1 MIYPEKFKKR
11 KCIDGLTGIK
21 SSLNHL
27 RSIVSLIYLLFLA
40 NHEKSSVIYGEE
52 ANGTLIIKP
61 ELLKDINDYIGKD
74 CKQEIVKN
82 NLFSS
87 QFEALYVGITL
98 MLKLGRISFVDTS
111 KNSTA
116 ERKGGIRYSK
126 KIEFS
131 TNILLL
137 KLIINSLDE
146 KEVRDSLYAWLQN
159 KPSNNKDFEKNV
171 TEFLTI
177 TLSDTQF
184 KIRKENE
191 KELFFQTEGIYDSLS
206 KDDSVNIK
214 DAKEVVGP
222 TRIYRNYLQEGLD
235 PWLSFDKDI
244 ITAIP
249 NPNTD
254 ISIDSLAQ
262 MISTSLSIKKV
273 QNIEGEE
280 DSAEKYQINDFLV
293 ENAQLIDALKVKP
306 FLLLAGISGTGKSR
320 KVQELAYVTCPRD
333 GELDSD
339 STSPGNYCLIEVKPN
354 WHDSTELLGY
364 YSNLSGKYILTDF
377 IRFVYKAIQH
387 PNVPF
392 FVCLDEMNLA
402 PVEQYFAEYLSVLE
416 TRKRIQNEQ
425 TGEYEIVSAELI
437 TQKSFQNVKLKSDIA
452 TPLEIGDDVAHDH
465 QYLYTG
471 EDLEVVKYI
480 KENGLRLPQNLFVI
494 GTVNMDDTTHQFS
507 RKVIDRAFTIE
518 MNGGDLSS
526 MFDAKDTLS
535 YAETPL
541 EAKYVVPSY
550 AKAQEVLDAFPNDAE
565 TIKEKVP
572 KLLDFVNGDGIFK
585 DTPFRVSYRVEN
597 EMVLYFGALRQF
609 DKESSAEAL
618 INKAFLA
625 ILLEKI
631 LPRVEG
637 DEKAM
642 HCGTEGSSAILTSLQ
657 NLVDGFRPEDYKQGD
672 DSLYDIINRKLHEMN
687 ERVKTS
693 YFTSFFS

>member
-1 MIYPEKFKKR
+1 MIYITKFRSNDLNPSKGKQIEFNSR
-11 KCIDGLTGIK
+11 AVENFFGFQGDEVNTVFNCVPLNTPKENREIKAHLTLSPARGDYKIYQNEDGSTDLKDYFLKDLGLTAE
-21 SSLNHL
+21 SN
-27 RSIVSLIYLLFLA
+27 
-40 NHEKSSVIYGEE
+40 
-52 ANGTLIIKP
+52 
-61 ELLKDINDYIGKD
+61 INDYYAIK
-74 CKQEIVKN
+74 KN
-82 NLFSS
+82 NNKFTLYYIPQSSSIKAFYDIIGTDPLVYLERPETESAKFS
-87 QFEALYVGITL
+87 FDA
-98 MLKLGRISFVDTS
+98 
-111 KNSTA
+111 N
-116 ERKGGIRYSK
+116 
-126 KIEFS
+126 
-131 TNILLL
+131 
-137 KLIINSLDE
+137 
-146 KEVRDSLYAWLQN
+146 
-159 KPSNNKDFEKNV
+159 
-171 TEFLTI
+171 EFL
-177 TLSDTQF
+177 LS
-184 KIRKENE
+184 
-191 KELFFQTEGIYDSLS
+191 
-206 KDDSVNIK
+206 
-214 DAKEVVGP
+214 
-222 TRIYRNYLQEGLD
+222 
-235 PWLSFDKDI
+235 
-244 ITAIP
+244 
-249 NPNTD
+249 
-254 ISIDSLAQ
+254 
-262 MISTSLSIKKV
+262 
-273 QNIEGEE
+273 
-280 DSAEKYQINDFLV
+280 
-293 ENAQLIDALKVKP
+293 ALKTKP

-320 KVQELAYVTCPRD
+320 KVQELAYATCPRD

-339 STSPGNYCLIEVKPN
+339 PTSPGNYCLIEVKPN

-364 YSNLSGKYILTDF
+364 YSNLSGKYVLTDF

-387 PNVPF
+387 PDVPF

-416 TRKRIQNEQ
+416 TRKKIQNEQ
-425 TGEYEIVSAELI
+425 TGENEIVSAKLI
-437 TQKSFQNVKLKSDIA
+437 TSKSFQNVKLKSEVA
-452 TPLEIGDDVAHDH
+452 TPLERGDDVPHEYKD
-465 QYLYTG
+465 LYTG
-471 EDLEVVKYI
+471 EDLQVVKYI
-480 KENGLRLPQNLFVI
+480 KKNGLRLPQNLFVI

-535 YAETPL
+535 YAETTL
-541 EAKYVVPSY
+541 EAKYVVPSF

-642 HCGTEGSSAILTSLQ
+642 HCGTDGSSAILTSLQ
-657 NLVDGFRPEDYKQGD
+657 NLVDSFKPEDYKQGD
-672 DSLYDIINRKLHEMN
+672 GSLYDIISRKLHEMN

>member
-1 MIYPEKFKKR
+1 LYYIPQS
-11 KCIDGLTGIK
+11 
-21 SSLNHL
+21 SSLKAFYDIL
-27 RSIVSLIYLLFLA
+27 GTDPLVYIERPEAESAKFSFDA
-40 NHEKSSVIYGEE
+40 N
-52 ANGTLIIKP
+52 
-61 ELLKDINDYIGKD
+61 ELL
-74 CKQEIVKN
+74 
-82 NLFSS
+82 
-87 QFEALYVGITL
+87 
-98 MLKLGRISFVDTS
+98 
-111 KNSTA
+111 
-116 ERKGGIRYSK
+116 
-126 KIEFS
+126 
-131 TNILLL
+131 
-137 KLIINSLDE
+137 
-146 KEVRDSLYAWLQN
+146 
-159 KPSNNKDFEKNV
+159 
-171 TEFLTI
+171 
-177 TLSDTQF
+177 LS
-184 KIRKENE
+184 
-191 KELFFQTEGIYDSLS
+191 
-206 KDDSVNIK
+206 
-214 DAKEVVGP
+214 
-222 TRIYRNYLQEGLD
+222 
-235 PWLSFDKDI
+235 
-244 ITAIP
+244 
-249 NPNTD
+249 
-254 ISIDSLAQ
+254 
-262 MISTSLSIKKV
+262 
-273 QNIEGEE
+273 
-280 DSAEKYQINDFLV
+280 
-293 ENAQLIDALKVKP
+293 ALKSKP

-320 KVQELAYVTCPRD
+320 KVQELAFATCPRD
-333 GELDSD
+333 GKLDSD
-339 STSPGNYCLIEVKPN
+339 PTSPGNYCLIEVKPN

-364 YSNLSGKYILTDF
+364 YSNLSGKYVLTDF

-425 TGEYEIVSAELI
+425 TGEYKIISAELI
-437 TQKSFQNVKLKSDIA
+437 TKESFHNVKLKSEVA
-452 TPLEIGDDVAHDH
+452 TPLERGDDVPQEYKD
-465 QYLYTG
+465 LYTG
-471 EDLEVVKYI
+471 EDLQVVKYI

-541 EAKYVVPSY
+541 EAKYVIPSF

-572 KLLDFVNGDGIFK
+572 KLLDDVNGDGIFK

-597 EMVLYFGALRQF
+597 EMVLYFGSLRQF
-609 DKESSAEAL
+609 DSESSTETL

-642 HCGTEGSSAILTSLQ
+642 HCGTDGSSAILTSLQ
-657 NLVDGFRPEDYKQGD
+657 NLVDSFKPEDYNQGD
-672 DSLYDIINRKLHEMN
+672 GSLYDIISRKLHEMN

>member
-1 MIYPEKFKKR
+1 MIYITKFRSNDLNPSKGKQIEFNSR
-11 KCIDGLTGIK
+11 AVENFFGFQGDEVNTVFNCVPLNTPKENREIKAHLTLSPARGDYKIYQNEDGSTDLKDYFLKDLGLTAE
-21 SSLNHL
+21 SN
-27 RSIVSLIYLLFLA
+27 
-40 NHEKSSVIYGEE
+40 
-52 ANGTLIIKP
+52 
-61 ELLKDINDYIGKD
+61 INDYYAIK
-74 CKQEIVKN
+74 KN
-82 NLFSS
+82 NNKFTLYYIPQSSSIKAFYDIIGTDPLVYLERPETESAKFS
-87 QFEALYVGITL
+87 FDA
-98 MLKLGRISFVDTS
+98 
-111 KNSTA
+111 N
-116 ERKGGIRYSK
+116 
-126 KIEFS
+126 
-131 TNILLL
+131 
-137 KLIINSLDE
+137 
-146 KEVRDSLYAWLQN
+146 
-159 KPSNNKDFEKNV
+159 
-171 TEFLTI
+171 EFL
-177 TLSDTQF
+177 LS
-184 KIRKENE
+184 
-191 KELFFQTEGIYDSLS
+191 
-206 KDDSVNIK
+206 
-214 DAKEVVGP
+214 
-222 TRIYRNYLQEGLD
+222 
-235 PWLSFDKDI
+235 
-244 ITAIP
+244 
-249 NPNTD
+249 
-254 ISIDSLAQ
+254 
-262 MISTSLSIKKV
+262 
-273 QNIEGEE
+273 
-280 DSAEKYQINDFLV
+280 
-293 ENAQLIDALKVKP
+293 ALKTKP

-320 KVQELAYVTCPRD
+320 KVQELAYATCPRD

-339 STSPGNYCLIEVKPN
+339 PTSPGNYCLIEVKPN

-364 YSNLSGKYILTDF
+364 YSNLSGKYVLTDF

-387 PNVPF
+387 PDVPF

-425 TGEYEIVSAELI
+425 TGENEIVSAELI
-437 TQKSFQNVKLKSDIA
+437 TKKSFQNVKLKSDVA
-452 TPLEIGDDVAHDH
+452 TPLERGDDVPQEYKD
-465 QYLYTG
+465 LYRG
-471 EDLEVVKYI
+471 EDPQVVKYI

-526 MFDAKDTLS
+526 IFDAKDTLS
-535 YAETPL
+535 YAEAPL
-541 EAKYVVPSY
+541 DAKYVVPSY

-642 HCGTEGSSAILTSLQ
+642 HCGTDGSSAILTSLQ

>member
-1 MIYPEKFKKR
+1 MIYITKFRSNDLNPSKGKQIEFNSR
-11 KCIDGLTGIK
+11 AVENFFGFQGDEVNTVFNCVPLNTPKENREIKAHLTLSPARGDYKIYQNEDGSTDLKDYFLKDLGLTAE
-21 SSLNHL
+21 SN
-27 RSIVSLIYLLFLA
+27 
-40 NHEKSSVIYGEE
+40 
-52 ANGTLIIKP
+52 
-61 ELLKDINDYIGKD
+61 INDYYAIK
-74 CKQEIVKN
+74 KN
-82 NLFSS
+82 NNKFTLYYIPQSSSIKAFYDIIGTDPLVYLERPETESAKFS
-87 QFEALYVGITL
+87 FDA
-98 MLKLGRISFVDTS
+98 
-111 KNSTA
+111 N
-116 ERKGGIRYSK
+116 
-126 KIEFS
+126 
-131 TNILLL
+131 
-137 KLIINSLDE
+137 
-146 KEVRDSLYAWLQN
+146 
-159 KPSNNKDFEKNV
+159 
-171 TEFLTI
+171 EFL
-177 TLSDTQF
+177 LS
-184 KIRKENE
+184 
-191 KELFFQTEGIYDSLS
+191 
-206 KDDSVNIK
+206 
-214 DAKEVVGP
+214 
-222 TRIYRNYLQEGLD
+222 
-235 PWLSFDKDI
+235 
-244 ITAIP
+244 
-249 NPNTD
+249 
-254 ISIDSLAQ
+254 
-262 MISTSLSIKKV
+262 
-273 QNIEGEE
+273 
-280 DSAEKYQINDFLV
+280 
-293 ENAQLIDALKVKP
+293 ALKTKP

-320 KVQELAYVTCPRD
+320 KVQELAYATCPRD

-339 STSPGNYCLIEVKPN
+339 PTSPGNYCLIEVKPN

-364 YSNLSGKYILTDF
+364 YSNLSGKYVLTDF

-387 PNVPF
+387 PDVPF

-416 TRKRIQNEQ
+416 TRKKIQNEQ
-425 TGEYEIVSAELI
+425 TGENEIVSAELI
-437 TQKSFQNVKLKSDIA
+437 TKKSFQNVKLKSDIA

-642 HCGTEGSSAILTSLQ
+642 HCGTDGSSAILTSLQ

>member
-1 MIYPEKFKKR
+1 MIYITKFRSNDLNPSKGKQIEFNSR
-11 KCIDGLTGIK
+11 AVENFFGFQGDEVNTVFNCVPLNTPKENREIKAHLTLSPARGDYKIYQNEDGSTDLKDYFLKDLGLTAE
-21 SSLNHL
+21 SN
-27 RSIVSLIYLLFLA
+27 
-40 NHEKSSVIYGEE
+40 
-52 ANGTLIIKP
+52 
-61 ELLKDINDYIGKD
+61 INDYYAIK
-74 CKQEIVKN
+74 KN
-82 NLFSS
+82 NNKFTLYYIPQSSSIKAFYDIIGTDPLVYLERPETESAKFS
-87 QFEALYVGITL
+87 FDA
-98 MLKLGRISFVDTS
+98 
-111 KNSTA
+111 N
-116 ERKGGIRYSK
+116 
-126 KIEFS
+126 
-131 TNILLL
+131 
-137 KLIINSLDE
+137 
-146 KEVRDSLYAWLQN
+146 
-159 KPSNNKDFEKNV
+159 
-171 TEFLTI
+171 EFL
-177 TLSDTQF
+177 LS
-184 KIRKENE
+184 
-191 KELFFQTEGIYDSLS
+191 
-206 KDDSVNIK
+206 
-214 DAKEVVGP
+214 
-222 TRIYRNYLQEGLD
+222 
-235 PWLSFDKDI
+235 
-244 ITAIP
+244 
-249 NPNTD
+249 
-254 ISIDSLAQ
+254 
-262 MISTSLSIKKV
+262 
-273 QNIEGEE
+273 
-280 DSAEKYQINDFLV
+280 
-293 ENAQLIDALKVKP
+293 ALKTKP

-320 KVQELAYVTCPRD
+320 KVQELAYATCPRD

-339 STSPGNYCLIEVKPN
+339 PTSPGNYCLIEVKPN

-364 YSNLSGKYILTDF
+364 YSNLSGKYVLTDF

-387 PNVPF
+387 PDVPF

-416 TRKRIQNEQ
+416 TRKKIQNEQ
-425 TGEYEIVSAELI
+425 TGENEIVSAELI
-437 TQKSFQNVKLKSDIA
+437 TKKSFQNVKLKSEVA
-452 TPLEIGDDVAHDH
+452 TPLERGDDVPQEYKD
-465 QYLYTG
+465 LYTG
-471 EDLEVVKYI
+471 EDLQVVKYI
-480 KENGLRLPQNLFVI
+480 KKNGLRLPQNLFVI

-535 YAETPL
+535 YAEVPL
-541 EAKYVVPSY
+541 DAKYVVPSF

-572 KLLDFVNGDGIFK
+572 KLLDDVNGDGIFK

-642 HCGTEGSSAILTSLQ
+642 HCGTDGSSAILTSLQ

-672 DSLYDIINRKLHEMN
+672 GSLYDIIIRKLHEMN

>member
-1 MIYPEKFKKR
+1 MIYITKFRSNDLNPSKGKQIEFNSR
-11 KCIDGLTGIK
+11 AVENFFGFQGDEVNTVFKCVPLNTPKENREIKAHLTLSPARGDYKIYQNEDGSTDLKDYFLKDLGLTAE
-21 SSLNHL
+21 SN
-27 RSIVSLIYLLFLA
+27 
-40 NHEKSSVIYGEE
+40 
-52 ANGTLIIKP
+52 
-61 ELLKDINDYIGKD
+61 INDYYAIK
-74 CKQEIVKN
+74 KN
-82 NLFSS
+82 NNKFTLYYIPQSSSIKAFYDIIGTDPLVYLERPETESAKFS
-87 QFEALYVGITL
+87 FDA
-98 MLKLGRISFVDTS
+98 
-111 KNSTA
+111 N
-116 ERKGGIRYSK
+116 
-126 KIEFS
+126 
-131 TNILLL
+131 
-137 KLIINSLDE
+137 
-146 KEVRDSLYAWLQN
+146 
-159 KPSNNKDFEKNV
+159 
-171 TEFLTI
+171 EFL
-177 TLSDTQF
+177 LS
-184 KIRKENE
+184 
-191 KELFFQTEGIYDSLS
+191 
-206 KDDSVNIK
+206 
-214 DAKEVVGP
+214 
-222 TRIYRNYLQEGLD
+222 
-235 PWLSFDKDI
+235 
-244 ITAIP
+244 
-249 NPNTD
+249 
-254 ISIDSLAQ
+254 
-262 MISTSLSIKKV
+262 
-273 QNIEGEE
+273 
-280 DSAEKYQINDFLV
+280 
-293 ENAQLIDALKVKP
+293 ALKTKP

-320 KVQELAYVTCPRD
+320 KVQELAYATCPRD

-339 STSPGNYCLIEVKPN
+339 PTSPGNYCLIEVKPN

-387 PNVPF
+387 PDVPF

-565 TIKEKVP
+565 IIKEKVP

-642 HCGTEGSSAILTSLQ
+642 HCGTDGSSAILTSLQ

>member
-1 MIYPEKFKKR
+1 MIDKGFLKKETVLMAYKELSKLSSDHKQGATQQVSAIRYFVAFYAFYKKYGHECNTRDAEDRKYFIEEVGDFCRVNEKDYTPDFYYPLKKDNDYKVGSNFYSQGQVKSSLENPKKVYDYPLRGGYPLLKIQNGIVKKDESLMANISHYLPNEKFKVALV
-11 KCIDGLTGIK
+11 IWL
-21 SSLNHL
+21 L
-27 RSIVSLIYLLFLA
+27 R
-40 NHEKSSVIYGEE
+40 E
-52 ANGTLIIKP
+52 
-61 ELLKDINDYIGKD
+61 
-74 CKQEIVKN
+74 QEI
-82 NLFSS
+82 S
-87 QFEALYVGITL
+87 I
-98 MLKLGRISFVDTS
+98 
-111 KNSTA
+111 
-116 ERKGGIRYSK
+116 
-126 KIEFS
+126 
-131 TNILLL
+131 
-137 KLIINSLDE
+137 
-146 KEVRDSLYAWLQN
+146 
-159 KPSNNKDFEKNV
+159 
-171 TEFLTI
+171 
-177 TLSDTQF
+177 
-184 KIRKENE
+184 
-191 KELFFQTEGIYDSLS
+191 S
-206 KDDSVNIK
+206 KDDKLVGIRTALRNSYPEDLVSLLVSDTNECYSALDNYDLELTDKSSSIEDEDIKSILNINKGIENHMERQVNLADI
-214 DAKEVVGP
+214 DLGDV
-222 TRIYRNYLQEGLD
+222 
-235 PWLSFDKDI
+235 SFT
-244 ITAIP
+244 TA
-249 NPNTD
+249 
-254 ISIDSLAQ
+254 LHA
-262 MISTSLSIKKV
+262 
-273 QNIEGEE
+273 
-280 DSAEKYQINDFLV
+280 
-293 ENAQLIDALKVKP
+293 KP
-306 FLLLAGISGTGKSR
+306 FLILAGISGTGKSR
-320 KVQELAYVTCPRD
+320 KVQELAYATCPRD

-339 STSPGNYCLIEVKPN
+339 PTSPGNYCLIEVKPN

-387 PNVPF
+387 SDVPF

-437 TQKSFQNVKLKSDIA
+437 TKKSFQNVKLKSEVD
-452 TPLEIGDDVAHDH
+452 TPFEIGDDVAHDH
-465 QYLYTG
+465 KYLYTG

-541 EAKYVVPSY
+541 EAKYVVPSFD
-550 AKAQEVLDAFPNDAE
+550 KAQEVLDAFPNDAGA
-565 TIKEKVP
+565 IKEKVP
-572 KLLDFVNGDGIFK
+572 KLLDDVNGDGIFK

-597 EMVLYFGALRQF
+597 EMVLYFGSLRQF

-642 HCGTEGSSAILTSLQ
+642 HCGTDGSSAILTSLQ
-657 NLVDGFRPEDYKQGD
+657 NLVDSFKPEDYKQGD
-672 DSLYDIINRKLHEMN
+672 GSLYDIISRKLHEMN

>member
-1 MIYPEKFKKR
+1 MIYITKFRSNDLNPSKGKQIEFNSR
-11 KCIDGLTGIK
+11 AVENFFGFQGDEVNTVFNCVPLNTPKENREIKAHLTLSPARGDYKIYQNEDGSTDLKDYFLKDLGLTAE
-21 SSLNHL
+21 SN
-27 RSIVSLIYLLFLA
+27 
-40 NHEKSSVIYGEE
+40 
-52 ANGTLIIKP
+52 
-61 ELLKDINDYIGKD
+61 INDYYAIK
-74 CKQEIVKN
+74 KN
-82 NLFSS
+82 NNKFTLYYIPQSSSIKAFYDIIGTDPLVYLERPETESAKFS
-87 QFEALYVGITL
+87 FDA
-98 MLKLGRISFVDTS
+98 
-111 KNSTA
+111 N
-116 ERKGGIRYSK
+116 
-126 KIEFS
+126 
-131 TNILLL
+131 
-137 KLIINSLDE
+137 
-146 KEVRDSLYAWLQN
+146 
-159 KPSNNKDFEKNV
+159 
-171 TEFLTI
+171 EFL
-177 TLSDTQF
+177 LS
-184 KIRKENE
+184 
-191 KELFFQTEGIYDSLS
+191 
-206 KDDSVNIK
+206 
-214 DAKEVVGP
+214 
-222 TRIYRNYLQEGLD
+222 
-235 PWLSFDKDI
+235 
-244 ITAIP
+244 
-249 NPNTD
+249 
-254 ISIDSLAQ
+254 
-262 MISTSLSIKKV
+262 
-273 QNIEGEE
+273 
-280 DSAEKYQINDFLV
+280 
-293 ENAQLIDALKVKP
+293 ALKTKP

-320 KVQELAYVTCPRD
+320 KVQELAYATCPRD

-339 STSPGNYCLIEVKPN
+339 PTSPGNYCLIEVKPN

-364 YSNLSGKYILTDF
+364 YSNLSGKYVLTDF

-387 PNVPF
+387 PDVPF

-416 TRKRIQNEQ
+416 TRKKIQNEQ
-425 TGEYEIVSAELI
+425 TGGNEIVSAELI
-437 TQKSFQNVKLKSDIA
+437 TKKSFQNVKLKSEVA
-452 TPLEIGDDVAHDH
+452 TPLERGDDVPQEYKD
-465 QYLYTG
+465 LYTG
-471 EDLEVVKYI
+471 EDLQVVKYI
-480 KENGLRLPQNLFVI
+480 KKNGLRLPQNLFVI

-642 HCGTEGSSAILTSLQ
+642 HCGTDGSSAILTSLQ

>member
-1 MIYPEKFKKR
+1 MIYITKFRSNDLNPSKGKQIEFNSR
-11 KCIDGLTGIK
+11 AVENFFGFQGDEVNTVFNCVPLNTPKENREIKAHLTLSPARGDYKIYQNEDGSTDLKDYFLKDLGLTAE
-21 SSLNHL
+21 SN
-27 RSIVSLIYLLFLA
+27 
-40 NHEKSSVIYGEE
+40 
-52 ANGTLIIKP
+52 
-61 ELLKDINDYIGKD
+61 INDYYAIK
-74 CKQEIVKN
+74 KN
-82 NLFSS
+82 NNKFTLYYIPQSSSIKAFYDIIGTDPLVYLERPETESAKFS
-87 QFEALYVGITL
+87 FDA
-98 MLKLGRISFVDTS
+98 
-111 KNSTA
+111 N
-116 ERKGGIRYSK
+116 
-126 KIEFS
+126 
-131 TNILLL
+131 
-137 KLIINSLDE
+137 
-146 KEVRDSLYAWLQN
+146 
-159 KPSNNKDFEKNV
+159 
-171 TEFLTI
+171 EFL
-177 TLSDTQF
+177 LS
-184 KIRKENE
+184 
-191 KELFFQTEGIYDSLS
+191 
-206 KDDSVNIK
+206 
-214 DAKEVVGP
+214 
-222 TRIYRNYLQEGLD
+222 
-235 PWLSFDKDI
+235 
-244 ITAIP
+244 
-249 NPNTD
+249 
-254 ISIDSLAQ
+254 
-262 MISTSLSIKKV
+262 
-273 QNIEGEE
+273 
-280 DSAEKYQINDFLV
+280 
-293 ENAQLIDALKVKP
+293 ALKTKP

-320 KVQELAYVTCPRD
+320 KVQELAYATCPRD

-339 STSPGNYCLIEVKPN
+339 PTSPGNYCLIEVKPN

-364 YSNLSGKYILTDF
+364 YSNLSGKYVLTDF

-387 PNVPF
+387 PDVPF

-416 TRKRIQNEQ
+416 TRKKIQNEQ
-425 TGEYEIVSAELI
+425 TGENEIVSAELI
-437 TQKSFQNVKLKSDIA
+437 TKKSFQNVKLKSEVA
-452 TPLEIGDDVAHDH
+452 TPLERGDDVPQEYKD
-465 QYLYTG
+465 LYTG
-471 EDLEVVKYI
+471 EDLQVVKYI
-480 KENGLRLPQNLFVI
+480 KKNGLRLPQNLFVI

-642 HCGTEGSSAILTSLQ
+642 HCGTDGSSAILTSLQ

>member
-1 MIYPEKFKKR
+1 MIYITKFRSNDLNPSKGR
-11 KCIDGLTGIK
+11 QIEFNSRAVENFFGFQGDEVNTVFKCVPINSPNDSKDIKAHLSLSPARGDYKIYQNEDGSTDLKDYFLNELGLTVE
-21 SSLNHL
+21 SN
-27 RSIVSLIYLLFLA
+27 
-40 NHEKSSVIYGEE
+40 
-52 ANGTLIIKP
+52 
-61 ELLKDINDYIGKD
+61 INDYYAI
-74 CKQEIVKN
+74 
-82 NLFSS
+82 
-87 QFEALYVGITL
+87 
-98 MLKLGRISFVDTS
+98 
-111 KNSTA
+111 
-116 ERKGGIRYSK
+116 K
-126 KIEFS
+126 K
-131 TNILLL
+131 
-137 KLIINSLDE
+137 
-146 KEVRDSLYAWLQN
+146 
-159 KPSNNKDFEKNV
+159 SNNKF
-171 TEFLTI
+171 
-177 TLSDTQF
+177 TLYYIPQSSSLKAF
-184 KIRKENE
+184 
-191 KELFFQTEGIYDSLS
+191 YDILGTDPLVYIERPEAES
-206 KDDSVNIK
+206 
-214 DAKEVVGP
+214 AKF
-222 TRIYRNYLQEGLD
+222 
-235 PWLSFDKDI
+235 SFD
-244 ITAIP
+244 A
-249 NPNTD
+249 NE
-254 ISIDSLAQ
+254 LL
-262 MISTSLSIKKV
+262 LS
-273 QNIEGEE
+273 
-280 DSAEKYQINDFLV
+280 
-293 ENAQLIDALKVKP
+293 ALKSKP

-320 KVQELAYVTCPRD
+320 KVQELAYATCPRD

-339 STSPGNYCLIEVKPN
+339 PTSPGNYCLIEVKPN

-387 PNVPF
+387 PDVPF

-437 TQKSFQNVKLKSDIA
+437 TKKSFQNVKLKSEVD
-452 TPLEIGDDVAHDH
+452 TPFEIGDDVAHDH
-465 QYLYTG
+465 KYLYTG

-541 EAKYVVPSY
+541 EAKYVVPSF
-550 AKAQEVLDAFPNDAE
+550 AKAQEVLDAFPTDADI
-565 TIKEKVP
+565 IKEKVP
-572 KLLDFVNGDGIFK
+572 KLLDDVNGDGIFK

-597 EMVLYFGALRQF
+597 EMVLYFGSLRQF

-642 HCGTEGSSAILTSLQ
+642 HCGTDGSSAILTSLQ

-672 DSLYDIINRKLHEMN
+672 GSLYDIIIRKLHEMN

>member
-1 MIYPEKFKKR
+1 MIYITKFRSNDLNPSKGKQIEFNSR
-11 KCIDGLTGIK
+11 AVENFFGFQGDEVNTVFKCVPLNTPKENREIKAHLTLSPARGDYKIYQNEDGSTDLKDYFLKDLGLTAE
-21 SSLNHL
+21 SN
-27 RSIVSLIYLLFLA
+27 
-40 NHEKSSVIYGEE
+40 
-52 ANGTLIIKP
+52 
-61 ELLKDINDYIGKD
+61 INDYYAIK
-74 CKQEIVKN
+74 KN
-82 NLFSS
+82 NNKFTLYYIPQSSSIKAFYDIIGTDPLVYLERPETESAKFS
-87 QFEALYVGITL
+87 FDA
-98 MLKLGRISFVDTS
+98 
-111 KNSTA
+111 N
-116 ERKGGIRYSK
+116 
-126 KIEFS
+126 
-131 TNILLL
+131 
-137 KLIINSLDE
+137 
-146 KEVRDSLYAWLQN
+146 
-159 KPSNNKDFEKNV
+159 
-171 TEFLTI
+171 EFL
-177 TLSDTQF
+177 LS
-184 KIRKENE
+184 
-191 KELFFQTEGIYDSLS
+191 
-206 KDDSVNIK
+206 
-214 DAKEVVGP
+214 
-222 TRIYRNYLQEGLD
+222 
-235 PWLSFDKDI
+235 
-244 ITAIP
+244 
-249 NPNTD
+249 
-254 ISIDSLAQ
+254 
-262 MISTSLSIKKV
+262 
-273 QNIEGEE
+273 
-280 DSAEKYQINDFLV
+280 
-293 ENAQLIDALKVKP
+293 ALKTKP

-320 KVQELAYVTCPRD
+320 KVQELAYATCPRD

-339 STSPGNYCLIEVKPN
+339 PTSPGNYCLIEVKPN

-387 PNVPF
+387 PDVPF

-437 TQKSFQNVKLKSDIA
+437 TKKSFQNVKLKSEVD
-452 TPLEIGDDVAHDH
+452 TPFEIGDDVAHDH
-465 QYLYTG
+465 KYLYTG

-541 EAKYVVPSY
+541 EAKYVVPSF

-572 KLLDFVNGDGIFK
+572 KLLDDVNGDGIFK

-597 EMVLYFGALRQF
+597 EMVLYFGSLRQF
-609 DKESSAEAL
+609 DNESSAEGL

-642 HCGTEGSSAILTSLQ
+642 HCGTDGSSAILTSLQ
-657 NLVDGFRPEDYKQGD
+657 NLVDSFKPEDYKQGD

>member
-1 MIYPEKFKKR
+1 MIYITKFRSNDLNPSKGKQIEFNSR
-11 KCIDGLTGIK
+11 AVENFFGFQGDEVNTVFKCVPLNTPKENREIKAHLTLSPARGDYKIYQNEDGSTDLKDYFLKDLGLTAE
-21 SSLNHL
+21 SN
-27 RSIVSLIYLLFLA
+27 
-40 NHEKSSVIYGEE
+40 
-52 ANGTLIIKP
+52 
-61 ELLKDINDYIGKD
+61 INDYYAIK
-74 CKQEIVKN
+74 KN
-82 NLFSS
+82 NNKFTLYYIPQSSSIKAFYDIIGTDPLVYLERPETESAKFS
-87 QFEALYVGITL
+87 FDA
-98 MLKLGRISFVDTS
+98 
-111 KNSTA
+111 N
-116 ERKGGIRYSK
+116 
-126 KIEFS
+126 
-131 TNILLL
+131 
-137 KLIINSLDE
+137 
-146 KEVRDSLYAWLQN
+146 
-159 KPSNNKDFEKNV
+159 
-171 TEFLTI
+171 EFL
-177 TLSDTQF
+177 LS
-184 KIRKENE
+184 
-191 KELFFQTEGIYDSLS
+191 
-206 KDDSVNIK
+206 
-214 DAKEVVGP
+214 
-222 TRIYRNYLQEGLD
+222 
-235 PWLSFDKDI
+235 
-244 ITAIP
+244 
-249 NPNTD
+249 
-254 ISIDSLAQ
+254 
-262 MISTSLSIKKV
+262 
-273 QNIEGEE
+273 
-280 DSAEKYQINDFLV
+280 
-293 ENAQLIDALKVKP
+293 ALKTKP

-320 KVQELAYVTCPRD
+320 KVQELAYATCPRD

-339 STSPGNYCLIEVKPN
+339 PTSPGNYCLIEVKPN

-387 PNVPF
+387 PDVPF

-437 TQKSFQNVKLKSDIA
+437 TKKSFQNVKLKSEVD
-452 TPLEIGDDVAHDH
+452 TPFEIGDDVAHDH
-465 QYLYTG
+465 KYLYTG

-541 EAKYVVPSY
+541 EAKYVVPSF

-572 KLLDFVNGDGIFK
+572 KLLDDVNGDGIFK

-597 EMVLYFGALRQF
+597 EMVLYFGSLRQF

-642 HCGTEGSSAILTSLQ
+642 HCGTDGSSAILTSLQ
-657 NLVDGFRPEDYKQGD
+657 NLVDSFKPEDYKQGD
-672 DSLYDIINRKLHEMN
+672 GSLYDIISRKLHEMN

>member
-1 MIYPEKFKKR
+1 
-11 KCIDGLTGIK
+11 
-21 SSLNHL
+21 
-27 RSIVSLIYLLFLA
+27 
-40 NHEKSSVIYGEE
+40 
-52 ANGTLIIKP
+52 
-61 ELLKDINDYIGKD
+61 
-74 CKQEIVKN
+74 
-82 NLFSS
+82 
-87 QFEALYVGITL
+87 
-98 MLKLGRISFVDTS
+98 
-111 KNSTA
+111 
-116 ERKGGIRYSK
+116 
-126 KIEFS
+126 
-131 TNILLL
+131 
-137 KLIINSLDE
+137 
-146 KEVRDSLYAWLQN
+146 
-159 KPSNNKDFEKNV
+159 
-171 TEFLTI
+171 
-177 TLSDTQF
+177 
-184 KIRKENE
+184 
-191 KELFFQTEGIYDSLS
+191 
-206 KDDSVNIK
+206 
-214 DAKEVVGP
+214 
-222 TRIYRNYLQEGLD
+222 
-235 PWLSFDKDI
+235 
-244 ITAIP
+244 
-249 NPNTD
+249 
-254 ISIDSLAQ
+254 
-262 MISTSLSIKKV
+262 
-273 QNIEGEE
+273 
-280 DSAEKYQINDFLV
+280 
-293 ENAQLIDALKVKP
+293 
-306 FLLLAGISGTGKSR
+306 
-320 KVQELAYVTCPRD
+320 LAYATCPRD

-339 STSPGNYCLIEVKPN
+339 PTSPGNYCLIEVKPN

-377 IRFVYKAIQH
+377 VRFVFKAILH
-387 PNVPF
+387 PDAPF

-437 TQKSFQNVKLKSDIA
+437 TQKSFQNVKLKSDVA

-642 HCGTEGSSAILTSLQ
+642 HCGTDGSSAILTSLQ

>member
-1 MIYPEKFKKR
+1 MIYITKFRSNDLNPSKGKQIEFNSR
-11 KCIDGLTGIK
+11 AVENFFGFQGDEVNTVFNCVPLNTPKENREIKAHLTLSPARGDYKIYQNEDGSTDLKDYFLKDLGLTAE
-21 SSLNHL
+21 SN
-27 RSIVSLIYLLFLA
+27 
-40 NHEKSSVIYGEE
+40 
-52 ANGTLIIKP
+52 
-61 ELLKDINDYIGKD
+61 INDYYAIK
-74 CKQEIVKN
+74 KN
-82 NLFSS
+82 NNKFTLYYIPQSSSIKAFYDIIGTDPLVYLERPETESAKFS
-87 QFEALYVGITL
+87 FDA
-98 MLKLGRISFVDTS
+98 
-111 KNSTA
+111 N
-116 ERKGGIRYSK
+116 
-126 KIEFS
+126 
-131 TNILLL
+131 
-137 KLIINSLDE
+137 
-146 KEVRDSLYAWLQN
+146 
-159 KPSNNKDFEKNV
+159 
-171 TEFLTI
+171 EFL
-177 TLSDTQF
+177 LS
-184 KIRKENE
+184 
-191 KELFFQTEGIYDSLS
+191 
-206 KDDSVNIK
+206 
-214 DAKEVVGP
+214 
-222 TRIYRNYLQEGLD
+222 
-235 PWLSFDKDI
+235 
-244 ITAIP
+244 
-249 NPNTD
+249 
-254 ISIDSLAQ
+254 
-262 MISTSLSIKKV
+262 
-273 QNIEGEE
+273 
-280 DSAEKYQINDFLV
+280 
-293 ENAQLIDALKVKP
+293 ALKTKP

-320 KVQELAYVTCPRD
+320 KVQELAYATCPRD

-339 STSPGNYCLIEVKPN
+339 PTSPGNYCLIEVKPN

-387 PNVPF
+387 PDVPF

-416 TRKRIQNEQ
+416 TRKKIQNEQ
-425 TGEYEIVSAELI
+425 TGENEIVSAKLI
-437 TQKSFQNVKLKSDIA
+437 TSKSFQNVKLKSEVA
-452 TPLEIGDDVAHDH
+452 TPLERGDDVPHEYKD
-465 QYLYTG
+465 LYTG
-471 EDLEVVKYI
+471 EDLQVVKYI
-480 KENGLRLPQNLFVI
+480 KKNGLRLPQNLFVI

-535 YAETPL
+535 YAETTL
-541 EAKYVVPSY
+541 EAKYVVPSF

-642 HCGTEGSSAILTSLQ
+642 HCGTDGSSAILTSLQ
-657 NLVDGFRPEDYKQGD
+657 NLVDSFKPEDYKQGD
-672 DSLYDIINRKLHEMN
+672 GSLYDIISRKLHEMN